1 MTSTTAKVKSILS
14 GDTLL
19 FDNGAQLSLA
29 YVSAPRLQTDP
40 YGFAAREALRTLL
53 VGKPLKYRVWY
64 SINGRDY
71 GDASAPVFASL
82 IEHALEQGSVK
93 LRDGAKPE
101 FPELGQKFSAA
112 QERAQTAKAGL
123 WSDELPL
130 PEVLQIVADDM
141 LHKPLPAIVERVI
154 SGDRVQLRVLVNA
167 STHVLSQC
175 LLAGVRAPRSSGP
188 NGDAEEFGDEA
199 KLFTESR
206 LLQRSVTATFFG
218 TAANGLPVVEVVH
231 PNGNVALF
239 LLEAGL
245 AHVSDWQSTLLGA
258 AKMQVLRV
266 AEKKAKTAH
275 ARLWKNVSIAAGSTK
290 QYPATVFKVVSSDT
304 VELIKPDESHE
315 TVQLTSVRAP
325 RKNDDAPLSAYVPAA
340 KEFTRKLLVGKQVL
354 VTVDGVRPESAMY
367 DARPLVTLS
376 LDGADVAES
385 IIAAGYATAVRHR
398 RDDTASRSPN
408 WDKLMELEQQAAA
421 AHRGAHSLKPAPAVR
436 AVDASDSHA
445 KASTYLN
452 SLSRSVHP
460 LSGVVEH
467 VAAAG
472 RLRVYVQKMDIVL
485 TLVLLGARAAKPGE
499 PAGDAALAH
508 VQRLLTQRDIKFS
521 VSGIDK
527 TGAFIGLVHLPND
540 TLLNVDLVEHGYAA
554 LHEPSLRG
562 VHGAWVAQAEAA
574 ESAAQQAGKGIW
586 HDYRAKQESQQR
598 AAAAAAQELERLALS
613 PKQMNYID
621 IVVTD
626 VSEAGELSF
635 RKSKDD
641 ALYSKICADVATA
654 WKTAKQQPAKKGSL
668 VMAMLDGKVHRA
680 RVLSFEKASGVYS
693 LSLIDTGRTASLRI
707 VKPLQSPVAAL
718 ATPASL
724 SFVRPPASKP
734 TDYLSEYVAELQQY
748 VGTRVVANIDSP
760 AGVEPV
766 SATVYAAS
774 SRGAE
779 DSVNAYLVEEGFA
792 YVKTRLAGWENAEA
806 FREKRERMKEL
817 CEAAQQDRIGVWE
830 YGYSAEDE
838 E

>member
-1 MTSTTAKVKSILS
+1 MTTTAKVKSILS

-29 YVSAPRLQTDP
+29 YVSAPRLQSEP
-40 YGFAAREALRTLL
+40 YGFASREALRTLL

-93 LRDGAKPE
+93 LREGSKPE
-101 FPELGQKFSAA
+101 FPELGEKFSAA
-112 QERAQTAKAGL
+112 QDRAQSAKAGL
-123 WSDELPL
+123 WNDSTSL
-130 PEVLQIVADDM
+130 PEVLQIVTDDL

-154 SGDRVQLRVLVNA
+154 SGDRVQLRVLVNP
-167 STHVLSQC
+167 STHILSQC
-175 LLAGVRAPRSSGP
+175 LLAGIRAPRSAGP
-188 NGDAEEFGDEA
+188 TSDAEEFGNEA

-218 TAANGLPVVEVVH
+218 TAANGLPVADLVH

-245 AHVSDWQSTLLGA
+245 ASVSDWQSTLLGA
-258 AKMQVLRV
+258 SKMQVLRS
-266 AEKKAKTAH
+266 AEKKAKAAH
-275 ARLWKNVSIAAGSTK
+275 ARLWKNVSVAAGSSK
-290 QYPATVFKVVSSDT
+290 QYPATVFKVVSPDT
-304 VELIKPDESHE
+304 LELIKPDESHE

-325 RKNDDAPLSAYVPAA
+325 RKNDEAALSAYVPVA
-340 KEFTRKLLVGKQVL
+340 KEFARKLLVGKKVM
-354 VTVDGVRPESAMY
+354 VTVDGTRPESAIY
-367 DARPLVTLS
+367 DARPLVTIS
-376 LDGADVAES
+376 LDGVDVAES
-385 IIAAGYATAVRHR
+385 LIAAGYATAVRHR

-408 WDKLMELEQQAAA
+408 WDKLMELEQQATA
-421 AHRGAHSLKPAPAVR
+421 AHRGVHSLKPAPSYR

-452 SLSRSVHP
+452 SLSRSAHP
-460 LSGVVEH
+460 LAGVVEH

-472 RLRVYVQKMDIVL
+472 RLRVYIQKMDIVL
-485 TLVLLGARAAKPGE
+485 TLVLLGVRAAKPGE

-508 VQRLLTQRDIKFS
+508 VQRLLTQRDIKFF

-527 TGAFIGLVHLPND
+527 TGAFIGLVYMD
-540 TLLNVDLVEHGYAA
+540 EVLLNVDLVEHGYAS
-554 LHEPSLRG
+554 LHEPSLRS
-562 VHGAWVAQAEAA
+562 VHGAWVAQAQAA
-574 ESAAQQAGKGIW
+574 ESEAKQAGKGIW
-586 HDYRAKQESQQR
+586 HDYRAKQEQQQR
-598 AAAAAAQELERLALS
+598 AAAAAAQELERLAVS
-613 PKQMNYID
+613 PNKMNYID
-621 IVVTD
+621 IIVTD
-626 VSEAGELSF
+626 VSATGELSF

-641 ALYSKICADVATA
+641 ALFSKISADVAAA
-654 WKTAKQQPAKKGSL
+654 WKTAKPQPSRKGSL
-668 VMAMLDGKVHRA
+668 VMAMFDKVYRA
-680 RVLSFEKASGVYS
+680 RVLSFDKASGVYS
-693 LSLIDTGRTASLRI
+693 VLLIDTGRTATCKT
-707 VKPLQSPVAAL
+707 VKPLSSTAAGL
-718 ATPASL
+718 ATQASL
-724 SFVRPPASKP
+724 TFVRPPAGSP

-779 DSVNAYLVEEGFA
+779 DSVNAYLIEDGFA
-792 YVKTRLAGWENAEA
+792 YVKTRLAGWELADA

-817 CEAAQQDRIGVWE
+817 CDAAQRDRIGVWE